1 MENVKTD
8 IMSLYDMEYTNNL
21 KNEMEEVKYHRDI
34 NKVSIEI
41 LNMIELKLLS
51 ITKNDLKE
59 EKKTVENMQKFKYDK
74 LSAIEDSLNVLG
86 SKLSNKNKFENILD
100 NKLKNLKKYDDI
112 DKTNLFME
120 CIAEI

>member
-1 MENVKTD
+1 MENIKTD
-8 IMSLYDMEYTNNL
+8 IMNLYDMEYTNKL
-21 KNEMEEVKYHRDI
+21 KNEIEEVKYHRDI

-51 ITKNDLKE
+51 LKKNDLKE

-74 LSAIEDSLNVLG
+74 LSAIEDSLNLLG

-100 NKLKNLKKYDDI
+100 NKLKKYKKSDR
-112 DKTNLFME
+112 
-120 CIAEI
+120 C